1 MKDVKN
7 ICVKDKDMD
16 LVRLG
21 EIFDIIKQ
29 KKSFWKSVED
39 YLQCCYNGEDSITFL
54 SWSGIWDLDGNSQ
67 ALGREVVSFDE
78 WYDLVM
84 LELKFPTQE
93 GWVTWHGGAN
103 PVGDA
108 QVMVILRMNHLSD
121 IDMGTSFRWSH
132 TDGIGDIVKYKLM
145 REEKSMS
152 DAERSNMPTKK
163 LVLNIDIESA
173 APGNPLAVSAVAHT
187 AQPRYRKRRCQKQ
200 GKAKTVVRVL
210 YVTQQTYTFKN
221 VLSVQ
226 VLDGKVYITYTKEVA
241 KGITETSEVEIDG
254 NLLMAVVIHEPD
266 NRSNFFRN
274 IDGTWD
280 FNNEDGTVVNG
291 GHQLGRIFK

>member
-1 MKDVKN
+1 MKDIRNV
-7 ICVKDKDMD
+7 CVKDKDLD
-16 LVRLG
+16 LVRLS
-21 EIFDIIKQ
+21 EIFDILKQ
-29 KKSFWKSVED
+29 TGSYWNSLDD
-39 YLQCCYNGEDSITFL
+39 YVDCCYNGEDAITFL
-54 SWSGIWDLDGNSQ
+54 TGQKLDIDGNSQ
-67 ALGREVVSFDE
+67 VFGREVVSFDE
-78 WYDLVM
+78 WYDLAM

-132 TDGIGDIVKYKLM
+132 TDGLGDIVKYKLM
-145 REEKSMS
+145 REEKPMS
-152 DAERSNMPTKK
+152 DAERSNMPTKE

-187 AQPRYRKRRCQKQ
+187 AQPRYRKRRRQKQ

-210 YVTQQTYTFKN
+210 YVTQQTYTLKN
-221 VLSVQ
+221 VLCLQ
-226 VLDGKVYITYTKEVA
+226 VLDDKVFLTYEKQVADGIKEVC
-241 KGITETSEVEIDG
+241 EVEIDAA
-254 NLLMAVVIHEPD
+254 LVMAVVIHEPD

-274 IDGTWD
+274 IDGSWD
-280 FNNEDGTVVNG
+280 YDNQDGTVVKGANT
-291 GHQLGRIFK
+291 LGRIF